1 MKLPIITIPNPILRQ
16 KSKPVK
22 KITPELLKFAQDML
36 ETAKEDGVGLSAPQ
50 VGKNIRLLVTNYTP
64 KDKDEADTDLVPK
77 TILFNPKITSFS
89 AQKDKLSE
97 GCLSLPGLSGVVERS
112 LNVTISGLNEL
123 NEKVN
128 INASNLFARVLQHEV
143 DHLDGILFTD
153 RLKKYRV
160 IFYGTSDFAVPTL
173 SALIAHPQFT
183 VVGVVT
189 ETDKPAGRGHQLLAS
204 PIKQIADQN
213 QIKVLQPI
221 SLRTKHPEK
230 QISESAKGVINE
242 LKSLK
247 PDIQVVASYGK
258 ILTPQAL
265 KIAPSINIHP
275 SLLPKYR
282 GATPIQ
288 SAILNGETET
298 GISIIL
304 MTPEMDAG
312 PVLAMYKYPIKS
324 EETSGELASRLSKS
338 AAKLLIMSL
347 ETIISD
353 KAEVWEQDNLEAS
366 YTQKIDSQMAEIDW
380 NNKPEVVVNHI
391 RAYSPKPGAWA
402 MLNGKKI
409 KFLKAHLAED
419 KLVIDLIQLESKQPM
434 QFSALKNGYPH
445 IYKSIKELSEN
456 IG

>member
-1 MKLPIITIPNPILRQ
+1 MRQ

-22 KITPELLKFAQDML
+22 KVTPELLKIAQDML
-36 ETAKEDGVGLSAPQ
+36 ETAKADGVGLSAPQ

-64 KDKDEADTDLVPK
+64 KSKDEADTDLVPK

-89 AQKDKLSE
+89 AEKDKLSE
-97 GCLSLPGLSGVVERS
+97 GCLSLPGISGVVERS
-112 LNVTISGLNEL
+112 LHVKISGINEL

-173 SALIAHPQFT
+173 LALIAHPQFT

-204 PIKQIADQN
+204 PIKQIAEKN
-213 QIKVLQPI
+213 EIKIFQPL

-230 QISESAKGVINE
+230 HLSDSAKSTISE
-242 LKSLK
+242 LKLLK

-258 ILTPQAL
+258 ILTPPVL

-288 SAILNGETET
+288 SALLNGESET

-304 MTPEMDAG
+304 MTSEMDAG
-312 PVLAMYKYPIKS
+312 PVLAMYKYPIKN
-324 EETSGELASRLSKS
+324 EETSGELTSRLSKS
-338 AAKLLIMSL
+338 AARMLIIAL

-353 KAEVWEQDNLEAS
+353 KAEVWEQDNSEAT
-366 YTQKIDSQMAEIDW
+366 YTGKIDPSMAEINW
-380 NNKPEVVVNHI
+380 KNNPDVVVNHI
-391 RAYSPKPGAWA
+391 RAYSPKPGAWTVVG
-402 MLNGKKI
+402 GKKI
-409 KFLKAHLAED
+409 KFLKAHSVEG
-419 KLVIDLIQLESKQPM
+419 KIVIDLIQLESKQPM
-434 QFSALKNGYPH
+434 QFSALKNGHPQ
-445 IYKSIKELSEN
+445 IYKSIKDLSEN